1 MAPSAI
7 DPEPTMSK
15 SAALS
20 SATQLQRFDAKDPAT
35 TSALPVEAPNQDGG
49 MIVENLI
56 STELAAQ
63 IKGELKPYFD
73 TDRIDKTVFFPETTQ
88 RASGLISIS
97 GGCVE
102 YLTQPLLIDTVNAL
116 LSSTYSFWVGEKART
131 L

>member
-73 TDRIDKTVFFPETTQ
+73 TDRIDKTVLFPRPRSEPQ
-88 RASGLISIS
+88 DLSVSLEAVLSIS
-97 GGCVE
+97 
-102 YLTQPLLIDTVNAL
+102 
-116 LSSTYSFWVGEKART
+116 LS
-131 L
+131 LC